1 MDMDTDVARA
11 LDIIAEHAAQVDS
24 DGSLFDFIWF
34 NNEIDSDEMTDIATY
49 LMAWE
54 VSNKMTRLMYHVIR
68 NMLKYG
74 DWFLLRDPDT
84 FEYYHIHPRD
94 VHGVNIN
101 EDTLEIVSWS
111 IKNLRFNLHKRL
123 EGCKLSGHQDGAN
136 TVTIPAEYIVHFS
149 LNYGRVASGM
159 YIGGYD
165 QGSGAAPSNGLPGQQ
180 TTGSVSSWPFGK
192 SWLDGIQKS
201 FKSREMLEASVIIH
215 RIQRAPTRLAW
226 FIDVGRTRGDK
237 AMAALQ
243 RFRNEL
249 NQKRGQTLNQAG
261 MDATNTVYNP
271 ISALE
276 DYYIPVSID
285 QRGSKVEVLEGTPW
299 NELPDLDYFN
309 RKLSSG
315 LRVPFAWLQ
324 PVQDQI
330 IPANGRQDTATVE
343 EVEFSRFV
351 SRIQMMIND
360 TLDKEFKRYLS
371 MRGASFDPDSFI
383 IRLNPPD

>member
-1 MDMDTDVARA
+1 
-11 LDIIAEHAAQVDS
+11 
-24 DGSLFDFIWF
+24 
-34 NNEIDSDEMTDIATY
+34 
-49 LMAWE
+49 
-54 VSNKMTRLMYHVIR
+54 
-68 NMLKYG
+68 
-74 DWFLLRDPDT
+74 
-84 FEYYHIHPRD
+84 
-94 VHGVNIN
+94 
-101 EDTLEIVSWS
+101 
-111 IKNLRFNLHKRL
+111 
-123 EGCKLSGHQDGAN
+123 
-136 TVTIPAEYIVHFS
+136 
-149 LNYGRVASGM
+149 
-159 YIGGYD
+159 GYD

-330 IPANGRQDTATVE
+330 VPANGRQDTATVE

-383 IRLNPPD
+383 IRLNPPDDYARSKERAILNDSIETARAMLDIPFISRRTILKKALGWSDDEIAENEDRLREEMGQSRLPAAHQEDMAPAIMGPNEHGTMPEEFAEEPMEIGNLDMETEEEI